1 MDSGNRSLRERL
13 PESIAYAP
21 VWFRLCPVK
30 EWSTGTGFP
39 SSVNH
44 PSTPHPYVLTDLCRY
59 V

>member
-44 PSTPHPYVLTDLCRY
+44 RVPHTLMY
-59 V
+59 